1 MEVAAAA
8 LVFALALVV
17 LAWATRRALRVL
29 VVELRAGR
37 VVSARGRASAE
48 LMREIGDVAERS
60 GATGRVELRL
70 EGGRV
75 AVRTVGLDE
84 ATTQRLRNV
93 VGRFPTARLK
103 TGTRR

>member
-1 MEVAAAA
+1 MEIVIAAA
-8 LVFALALVV
+8 LFAAALLA
-17 LAWATRRALRVL
+17 LAWAVRRALRLL

-48 LMREIGDVAERS
+48 LMREIGDVAERG

-75 AVRTVGLDE
+75 AVRTTGLDE